1 MHFKDSLNISSGP
14 VSAPVTTSLD
24 QWCARHHSFAIG
36 HPTCHSH
43 IFQPIQAHSLG
54 GLPLHPTSALVHS
67 RANTLPFQMQS
78 SALCCFFVSSSERK
92 ALVESSCFLAPCFLA
107 PLTFERKDIGYR
119 IFRGKKS
126 FFLTSPLVSEFFYG
140 YI

>member
-1 MHFKDSLNISSGP
+1 MKYVGLVPLPHILKTPSIFLQDQSQL
-14 VSAPVTTSLD
+14 VTTSLD
-24 QWCARHHSFAIG
+24 QWCSRHHSFAIG
-36 HPTCHSH
+36 HLTCHSH

-92 ALVESSCFLAPCFLA
+92 ALVEESSCFLA

-119 IFRGKKS
+119 IFGGKKIIVPDIS
-126 FFLTSPLVSEFFYG
+126 LSK
-140 YI
+140 